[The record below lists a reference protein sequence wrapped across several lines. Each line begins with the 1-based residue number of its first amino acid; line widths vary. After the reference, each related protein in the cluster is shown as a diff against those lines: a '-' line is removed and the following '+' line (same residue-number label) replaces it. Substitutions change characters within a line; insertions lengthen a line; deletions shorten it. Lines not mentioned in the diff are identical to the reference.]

1 MNLYCGMNTGSD
13 IKKVPGIQ
21 EGASPASA
29 ESNLSRVS
37 DGLRLEQS
45 CCFGLAGRRAW
56 RRKTESSREETA

>member
-21 EGASPASA
+21 EGASPPSA

-56 RRKTESSREETA
+56 RRKTESPREETA